1 LKSDDTRIVI
11 TGIGVVSPIGIGKEA
26 FWQGLK
32 EGRSGIKPVTLFDT
46 STTRSKLAAEI
57 TNFKPEEILGSTG
70 LKNMDR
76 TTKLA
81 LCAAKLALGDA
92 NFQVSEEN
100 AVDTGVVL
108 GSTNGSVY
116 SVSEFDKKAL
126 RDGPYTVNP
135 ALFPNLVMCSAPS
148 QVAIKFGIKGLS
160 STVASG
166 FNSGFSAVQYG
177 INMMRN
183 GHVKYAL
190 VGSVEELCE
199 QTYKAFH
206 QLRLLSGSK
215 EGEDE
220 LSAPLDRR
228 RNGFVM
234 GEGAVIFMLETLE
247 TAKERKVKVY
257 AEISGVFEENSFVNL
272 SRLKPYLNDI
282 DDLAD
287 SIRRN
292 NNFNTDGIDF
302 VSIGVN
308 SSKVRDLLE
317 TRVVN
322 RFFSDGN
329 DPAISGIKSLVGESF
344 SAANSF
350 QILGS
355 LFCMD
360 TNFIFPTVGLEK
372 MDRCC
377 RVNNLIQ
384 KPTSKKVNKSFIC
397 SADFG
402 LPVNFLTLEKMNH

>member
-1 LKSDDTRIVI
+1 MIETKRVVI
-11 TGIGVVSPIGIGKEA
+11 TGIGVVSPIGIGKDA
-26 FWQGLK
+26 CWRSLKQGAT
-32 EGRSGIKPVTLFDT
+32 GFKPVTLFDT
-46 STTRSKLAAEI
+46 STTRSKVAAEI

-81 LCAAKLALGDA
+81 LCAAKLALEDA
-92 NFQVSEEN
+92 NFQISEEN
-100 AVDTGVVL
+100 SFDTGVIL
-108 GSTNGSVY
+108 GSTNGSLY
-116 SVSEFDKKAL
+116 SMSEFDKKAL

-177 INMMRN
+177 INMLRN

-215 EGEDE
+215 EGEGE

-234 GEGAVIFMLETLE
+234 GEGAVLFMLETLE
-247 TAKERKVKVY
+247 TAKTRKAKVY
-257 AEISGVFEENSFVNL
+257 AEISGVFEENSFANI
-272 SRLKPYLNDI
+272 SRLKPYLNNI
-282 DDLAD
+282 DDLMD
-287 SIRRN
+287 SMRKRN
-292 NNFNTDGIDF
+292 DFNTEGIDF
-302 VSIGVN
+302 ISIGVN

-322 RFFSDGN
+322 HFFSGGN
-329 DPAISGIKSLVGESF
+329 DPAISGTKSLVGESF
-344 SAANSF
+344 SAAISF

-360 TNFIFPTVGLEK
+360 TDSIFPTVGLEK

-377 RVNNLIQ
+377 YVSNLIQ
-384 KPTSKKVNKSFIC
+384 KPTSKKINKSLIC
-397 SADFG
+397 SADIG
-402 LPVNFLTLEKMNH
+402 LPVNFLSLEKMNR